1 MLDVLTGFVDEL
13 RAAGL
18 PVSLTETLD
27 AATAIGEIPLGDR
40 TALRSALGATLV
52 KSSAHVEAF
61 STVFDVY
68 FSLAAAAAGDGHPHQ
83 GSGHGSGSAPAG
95 SEGRDLGA
103 TDGEAGSGG
112 GEEELRTLLDAALG
126 HGDLHALAR
135 AARLAVAL
143 HAGIQ
148 IGRPVGVSYYLYKTL
163 NAVDL
168 DGRLADLVANAR
180 RPSADARVFDLPTDH
195 LGGRLVADELASR
208 AQELRRR
215 IEAEIRRA
223 LVEERGSSAVARTVQ
238 RSLVED
244 VDFMHATGDE
254 LARMRR
260 ALYPLARSLAARLAK
275 RRRQGRTGPLD
286 FRSTIRRSLSTG
298 GVPVDPRFHAVRP
311 AKPEIVVLA
320 DVSGSVAAFAR
331 FTLHLV
337 HAIASQFS
345 KVRTF
350 VFVDGIDEVTAIFAK
365 SATIGEAIGRV
376 GTEADVLHLDG
387 HSDYGHAF
395 GVFAQRWGREVTS
408 RTSIVVLGDARSNYH
423 PPQVEELAS
432 VARRARHVYWLNP
445 EPRSY
450 WGSGDSVVGAYE
462 PVTDGMFECR
472 NLRQLERFVELLD
485 T

>member
-1 MLDVLTGFVDEL
+1 M
-13 RAAGL
+13 
-18 PVSLTETLD
+18 
-27 AATAIGEIPLGDR
+27 
-40 TALRSALGATLV
+40 
-52 KSSAHVEAF
+52 
-61 STVFDVY
+61 
-68 FSLAAAAAGDGHPHQ
+68 
-83 GSGHGSGSAPAG
+83 
-95 SEGRDLGA
+95 
-103 TDGEAGSGG
+103 
-112 GEEELRTLLDAALG
+112 
-126 HGDLHALAR
+126 
-135 AARLAVAL
+135 
-143 HAGIQ
+143 
-148 IGRPVGVSYYLYKTL
+148 
-163 NAVDL
+163 
-168 DGRLADLVANAR
+168 
-180 RPSADARVFDLPTDH
+180 
-195 LGGRLVADELASR
+195 
-208 AQELRRR
+208 
-215 IEAEIRRA
+215 
-223 LVEERGSSAVARTVQ
+223 
-238 RSLVED
+238 
-244 VDFMHATGDE
+244 
-254 LARMRR
+254 
-260 ALYPLARSLAARLAK
+260 
-275 RRRQGRTGPLD
+275 
-286 FRSTIRRSLSTG
+286 
-298 GVPVDPRFHAVRP
+298 RP
-311 AKPEIVVLA
+311 AKLEIVVLA

-450 WGSGDSVVGAYE
+450 WGSGDSVVGDYA